1 MADRYPEIGMS
12 GRFADDEGLTRL
24 ALRDLFLKKRWGWL
38 RPATHALRGF
48 PGRALIQDFSRRDLL
63 DAHWTR
69 LAPRTLSL
77 KKTAGMVSQ
86 ACAWGYRL
94 SPAEAG
100 ALMRRLPVPIAVT
113 RQAETKKERMGTS
126 ILWRMVS

>member
-1 MADRYPEIGMS
+1 MVAARDPRTAWVPRPCPFTRLLAPE
-12 GRFADDEGLTRL
+12 FAGALWTRL
-24 ALRDLFLKKRWGWL
+24 APRDSFFKKRWGWL

-113 RQAETKKERMGTS
+113 RQAE
-126 ILWRMVS
+126 